1 MPKEGWSDLSLGRA
15 QTDAVLAAIINRDKR
30 ANATGALGVQAE
42 STFMLTEPTRDCDSQ
57 VISNGLGLER
67 SASRPPPTSYSVPAW
82 ILGPITNSTIGGTPP
97 RSEIPPKRATRDD
110 GVPLG
115 YQSSPSTHI
124 FNNNYRTMVRLDL
137 DAGLNTTPMRAWV
150 VGMDLHDLDHP
161 SMTLITPQQ
170 TGNDERKPRSRPRIP
185 VWAWVIDM
193 DLCSMSSR
201 QQHLDHPSMSLT
213 NGQRTGNNDRNTAYK
228 VTDTH
233 AGMGYRD
240 GLGASHAA
248 GPWC

>member
-1 MPKEGWSDLSLGRA
+1 
-15 QTDAVLAAIINRDKR
+15 
-30 ANATGALGVQAE
+30 
-42 STFMLTEPTRDCDSQ
+42 
-57 VISNGLGLER
+57 
-67 SASRPPPTSYSVPAW
+67 
-82 ILGPITNSTIGGTPP
+82 
-97 RSEIPPKRATRDD
+97 
-110 GVPLG
+110 
-115 YQSSPSTHI
+115 
-124 FNNNYRTMVRLDL
+124 MVRLDL

-248 GPWC
+248 ARVNLASRPGAVHDQCRLQTTHGPCRDIQRPEVVLDCRSGLGDCDHEQRTTTPEYAHVQVSLSYVGTYLDLKDMIRPYATTYGSDLILGAWTTSRDSDDIVLACHGLDDLPIAIFGSSGY